1 MSKVVEMIK
10 LGKKKKKKKDFL
22 LRSRNTG
29 YHGPGFTIF
38 TIMSDHTTLN
48 IQEGAV
54 L

>member
-10 LGKKKKKKKDFL
+10 LGKKKRRTFC
-22 LRSRNTG
+22 SG
-29 YHGPGFTIF
+29 AEIPGITIF